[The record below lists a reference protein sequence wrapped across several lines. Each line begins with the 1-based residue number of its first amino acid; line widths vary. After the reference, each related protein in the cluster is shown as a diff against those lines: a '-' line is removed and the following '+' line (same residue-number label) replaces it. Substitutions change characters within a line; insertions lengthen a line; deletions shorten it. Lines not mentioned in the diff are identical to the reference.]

1 MAKTMTNADNFWLSM
16 DEPTNLMVITAF
28 MEFEEPLDFKRLLA
42 TIDVRLASFP
52 RFKKRIIKPK
62 SGVGL
67 PSWETDPNYDLRS
80 HIHRVALPQPG
91 DKADLQ
97 EMISNLTVTP
107 LDPHRPLWQ
116 VHLIENYGSGCV
128 LFFRIHH
135 CIGDGIALVHVLL
148 STADT
153 DPDAPWPTGKTK
165 KEKPKLSLHAGLPLG
180 SLMDTARET
189 VAKTKKIGA
198 SLAKEV
204 GKAAT
209 NPEHLKNLVKTS
221 GRIPADI
228 TTVLSRLTLMKSDPN
243 TPFKGRL
250 GTRKKVAWSDPVP
263 LVKIKEIGRAIK
275 SATIN
280 DVLISTVT
288 GAMRSYLKTRN
299 VPVNELDLRVTVP
312 FNIRKPGTE
321 FELGNKFSLV
331 FLPLPVYLE
340 DAVLRLKE
348 VKRRMDRLKTS
359 PEPYINFGLL
369 NAIGY
374 LPPDFAKKT
383 ARLFGNKASGVLTN
397 VPGPRQ
403 PLYFAGSPIH
413 NFMFWVP
420 RSANIGLGIS
430 ILSYDGKVTLG
441 IACDEGLMPDP
452 QVLLECFTSELDYL
466 LKLVQSGKIEEDPL
480 VLHDRYREGKGSTK
494 TGEKKTSATSRR
506 APGACRARTQKGK
519 PCSKKARPGSRF
531 CSVHRDQEKEDAR
544 LQDVARLMK
553 ALTE

>member
-1 MAKTMTNADNFWLSM
+1 MAKQMTNADNFWLCM
-16 DEPTNLMVITAF
+16 DESTNLMVITAF
-28 MEFEEPLDFKRLLA
+28 MEFKQPLDFKRLLA
-42 TIDVRLASFP
+42 TIDSRLASFP
-52 RFKKRIIKPK
+52 RFQKRIVKPK

-80 HIHRVALPQPG
+80 HIHRVALPGAG

-116 VHLIENYGSGCV
+116 VHLIENYGDGCV

-135 CIGDGIALVHVLL
+135 CIADGISLIYVLL

-153 DPDAPWPTGKTK
+153 DPDAPWPTGTTK
-165 KEKPKLSLHAGLPLG
+165 KKKPAFSLRSGLPLA
-180 SLMDTARET
+180 SLVDTARET
-189 VAKTKKIGA
+189 VTKTKKLGA
-198 SLAKEV
+198 SLVKEIS
-204 GKAAT
+204 KAAKDP
-209 NPEHLKNLVKTS
+209 NHLKNLARTT
-221 GRIPADI
+221 GRVPTDFA
-228 TTVLSRLTLMKSDPN
+228 TVLSRLTIMKSDPN

-263 LVKIKEIGRAIK
+263 LDRIKAVGQAIK

-280 DVLISTVT
+280 DVLIATVT

-299 VPVNELDLRVTVP
+299 VPVNELDLRVMVP

-403 PLYFAGSPIH
+403 PLYFAGSRIH

-420 RSANIGLGIS
+420 RSGNIGLGIS
-430 ILSYDGKVTLG
+430 ILSYDGKVTVG
-441 IACDEGLMPDP
+441 IASDEDLMPDP
-452 QVLLECFTSELDYL
+452 EVLLECFKSELDYL

-480 VLHDRYREGKGSTK
+480 VLHDRYSEGKGSTK
-494 TGEKKTSATSRR
+494 AGEKKVSATSRR
-506 APGACRARTQKGK
+506 APGACQALTKKGK
-519 PCSKKARPGSRF
+519 PCSKKARPDSRF
-531 CSVHRDQEKEDAR
+531 CSIHQDHEKEDAR

-553 ALTE
+553 DLTE

>member
-1 MAKTMTNADNFWLSM
+1 MAKPMTNADNFWLSM

-28 MEFEEPLDFKRLLA
+28 MEFTEPLDYKRLLA
-42 TIDVRLASFP
+42 TIDSRLASFP
-52 RFKKRIIKPK
+52 RFQKRIVKPK

-67 PSWETDPNYDLRS
+67 PNWETDPNYDLRS
-80 HIHRVALPQPG
+80 HIHRVALPDPG

-107 LDPHRPLWQ
+107 LDPNRPLWQ
-116 VHLIENYGSGCV
+116 IHLIENYGDGCV

-135 CIGDGIALVHVLL
+135 CIADGISLIYVLL

-153 DPDAPWPTGKTK
+153 DPDAPWPTGAAEK
-165 KEKPKLSLHAGLPLG
+165 KKPAFSMRAALPLA
-180 SLMDTARET
+180 SWMDTARET
-189 VAKTKKIGA
+189 VAKTKKVGSA
-198 SLAKEV
+198 LVKEV
-204 GKAAT
+204 SKAAT
-209 NPEHLKNLVKTS
+209 DPEHLKTLARTT
-221 GRIPADI
+221 GRVPTDFAS
-228 TTVLSRLTLMKSDPN
+228 VLSRLTIMKPDPN

-250 GTRKKVAWSDPVP
+250 GTRKRVAWSEPVS
-263 LVKIKEIGRAIK
+263 LAKIKEIGRAIK

-288 GAMRSYLKTRN
+288 GAMRNYLKTRN

-331 FLPLPVYLE
+331 FLALPVYLE

-383 ARLFGNKASGVLTN
+383 ARLFGNKASGVMTN

-403 PLYFAGSPIH
+403 PLYFAGSRIH

-420 RSANIGLGIS
+420 RSGYIGLGIS
-430 ILSYDGKVTLG
+430 ILSYDGKVTVG
-441 IACDEGLMPDP
+441 IASDENRMPDP
-452 QVLLECFTSELDYL
+452 QVLLESFNAELEYL

-480 VLHDRYREGKGSTK
+480 VLHDRYSENRDTAKAGKKKVTPSRE
-494 TGEKKTSATSRR
+494 
-506 APGACRARTQKGK
+506 PGACRALTKKGT

-531 CSVHRDQEKEDAR
+531 CGIHKDRDEDDDR

-553 ALTE
+553 ELTE